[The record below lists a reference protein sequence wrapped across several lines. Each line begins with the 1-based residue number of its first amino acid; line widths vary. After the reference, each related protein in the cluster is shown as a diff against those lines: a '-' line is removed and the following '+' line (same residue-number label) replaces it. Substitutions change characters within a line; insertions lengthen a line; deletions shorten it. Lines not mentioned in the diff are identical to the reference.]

1 MKHKILFGVKLC
13 IQMLLVFVGIN
24 VLFHM
29 GTKWYTNQ
37 KMQDILAEQKARIE
51 QGEEV
56 RESDLPIEVARLL
69 EKETLSTLVSASGFR
84 NIEGNTFES
93 ATVNTMPVDGESKE
107 FTVKYKKIEDKVAK
121 KIIQQVSKM
130 RNLEEIQELQI
141 DSCTY
146 FVVRAKLTQE
156 QEEYYEATHIIL
168 VATADKLNRYI
179 SYVNLMVTFLSM
191 FVCAFLLLLNVSL
204 RRAHEKDQY
213 QLKEYFQ
220 NASHEL
226 KTPIMNME
234 SYAEGIVLGVVEDKK
249 EAAGIIVEQCERMKQ
264 LVSEILLLSK
274 MESGQCK
281 LEKSKVDMR
290 ELVYFCIGTIETAA
304 KEKKLELQVTLE
316 ELPEIFVDEEWMERA
331 VGNVMNNAV
340 RYANSR
346 IDICA
351 KLEKKYI
358 VIEIK
363 NDAEE
368 IEETELER
376 IFERFYIGKGGQHGL
391 GLAIAKQ
398 VMVLHGGTIKARN
411 ENGVVFVL
419 KVPVKR
425 RRKNHEK
432 I

>member
-13 IQMLLVFVGIN
+13 LQMLLVFVGIN
-24 VLFHM
+24 VLFHA

-37 KMQDILAEQKARIE
+37 KMQDILLEQKAQIE
-51 QGEEV
+51 KGEEV

-69 EKETLSTLVSASGFR
+69 EKETLNTSVSASGLR
-84 NIEGNTFES
+84 DIEGNAFES
-93 ATVNTMPVDGESKE
+93 AIVNAMPIEGDTKE
-107 FTVKYKKIEDKVAK
+107 FIVKYKKIADEVAK
-121 KIIQQVSKM
+121 EIIQQVSKM
-130 RNLEEIQELQI
+130 RNLEEIQKLQI

-146 FVVRAKLTQE
+146 LVVRAKLTKE
-156 QEEYYEATHIIL
+156 QEESYGATHIIL

-191 FVCAFLLLLNVSL
+191 LVCAFLFWINVSL

-213 QLKEYFQ
+213 KLKEYFQ

-234 SYAEGIVLGVVEDKK
+234 SYAEGIALGVVEDKK
-249 EAAGIIVEQCERMKQ
+249 EAAGIIVEECERMKQ

-274 MESGQCK
+274 VESGQCK

-290 ELVYFCIGTIETAA
+290 ELVYFCIGNIETAA
-304 KEKKLELQVTLE
+304 RDRQLELQVALA
-316 ELPEIFVDEEWMERA
+316 ELPEILVDEEWMERA
-331 VGNVMNNAV
+331 VGNVMDNAV

-351 KLEKKYI
+351 KLQKKYI

-363 NDAEE
+363 NDGEE
-368 IEETELER
+368 IEEADLER
-376 IFERFYIGKGGQHGL
+376 IFKRFYIGKGGQHGL

-398 VMVLHGGTIKARN
+398 VMVLHGGTIEARN

-419 KVPVKR
+419 KVPIKKR
-425 RRKNHEK
+425 RK
-432 I
+432 